1 MRAPDRF
8 LLAAALALT
17 APLGAQAPAEA
28 LPAAG
33 APAPTAVLPE
43 TDVYRRE
50 VFRYQAGGRPDP
62 FRPLL
67 TGEDMGVRVQDLRLV
82 GIIHSPNP
90 AASMAVFTLPTDS
103 TRVRLRPGWASG

>member
-67 TGEDMGVRVQDLRLV
+67 TGEDMGVTIRGRE
-82 GIIHSPNP
+82 
-90 AASMAVFTLPTDS
+90 A
-103 TRVRLRPGWASG
+103 TRVRNSPIW